1 MATLTDAKARNI
13 KPDTGILPHGG
24 VKGLALHPSNTKGS
38 GKWVLRFVSKVTG
51 KRRNAGLGSYPQ
63 VSIAEAA
70 KKAMQMH
77 EQIKNGIDP
86 LEEKTKINALPKAPT
101 FKEAAELL
109 HAELLPSWKNDK
121 HGQQWINTVTQF
133 AFPIIGEFK
142 LDQIQPRHIADVL
155 RPIWLE
161 KSETAGRLKQRI
173 HAVMAWG
180 WAQNHCQSNPVDVVT
195 HLLPQQQS
203 KSVRTQHQP
212 AMPWVAIPKFVED
225 QLRTANRHDVTRA
238 MLEFLIL
245 TATRSGEVR
254 GMTWSEVDFD
264 NAIWTIPPERM
275 KAKLQH
281 RLPLSKRA
289 ISILKNQLGKHK
301 ILVFPSP
308 RKEVEL
314 SDMVLTSFLRRVKA
328 HSDSPDRFATAHGF
342 RSSFRD
348 WCSEHGIPRDLAERS
363 LAHTV
368 QNKVEAAYHRTD
380 LLEQRRPLMEKWGDF
395 VGCNTIPTSVDN

>member
-24 VKGLALHPSNTKGS
+24 VMGLALHPSNTKGT

-121 HGQQWINTVTQF
+121 HGKQWINTVTQF

-161 KSETAGRLKQRI
+161 KSETAGCWRRLNIDPPCRLNI
-173 HAVMAWG
+173 DPGRVAV
-180 WAQNHCQSNPVDVVT
+180 
-195 HLLPQQQS
+195 L
-203 KSVRTQHQP
+203 
-212 AMPWVAIPKFVED
+212 
-225 QLRTANRHDVTRA
+225 
-238 MLEFLIL
+238 
-245 TATRSGEVR
+245 
-254 GMTWSEVDFD
+254 
-264 NAIWTIPPERM
+264 
-275 KAKLQH
+275 
-281 RLPLSKRA
+281 
-289 ISILKNQLGKHK
+289 
-301 ILVFPSP
+301 
-308 RKEVEL
+308 
-314 SDMVLTSFLRRVKA
+314 
-328 HSDSPDRFATAHGF
+328 
-342 RSSFRD
+342 
-348 WCSEHGIPRDLAERS
+348 
-363 LAHTV
+363 
-368 QNKVEAAYHRTD
+368 
-380 LLEQRRPLMEKWGDF
+380 
-395 VGCNTIPTSVDN
+395 